1 MERIIWTARAL
12 AFSFVLLGWSS
23 TARAADTLV
32 VPDASVVKYVVDLG
46 GKVYL
51 RNLNEVDPTWAGCC
65 SNFWMDITTDVGR
78 AQFSA
83 FLTARAIHQ
92 RIMFYVSSKAGP
104 VAFLHVG
111 DF

>member
-1 MERIIWTARAL
+1 MMINAAKAAAL
-12 AFSFVLLGWSS
+12 SLCVLAMSS
-23 TARAADTLV
+23 AAHAADALV
-32 VPDASVVKYVVDLG
+32 VPDASVLKYVVNND

-65 SNFWMDITTDVGR
+65 YNFWMDITTDVGR

-83 FLTARAIHQ
+83 FLTARTSRA
-92 RIMFYVSSKAGP
+92 RLVFFVASKAGP
-104 VAFLHVG
+104 VAFAHVG